1 LRLNKDEVVRIRKL
15 YQSFSFASL
24 QMHEVIGRK
33 AGLSG
38 TDHKYLGFL
47 IQKGQMTAGEL
58 AVLCG
63 LTSGAITGMIDR
75 FEKKGLVQRKPC
87 PDDRRKVII
96 VPDKAKIVDLLSPL
110 YKSHQ
115 AKIDKVI
122 SMYTEDEIKPIE
134 RFLTDLISVMNGTA
148 SEHRS

>member
-1 LRLNKDEVVRIRKL
+1 MNKDDLIKIRKL

-63 LTSGAITGMIDR
+63 LTTGAITGMIDR
-75 FEKKGLVQRKPC
+75 FEKKGLVQRRSF

-96 VPDKAKIVDLLSPL
+96 VPDKAKIMDLLSPL

-115 AKIDKVI
+115 AKIDKLI
-122 SMYTEDEIKPIE
+122 STYTEAELKPIE
-134 RFLTDLISVMNGTA
+134 GFLTNIISIMNDTA
-148 SEHRS
+148 AEHSN